1 MENRP
6 IGIIGAMTVEVQSLI
21 AQMED
26 CQTKEI
32 AGLLFHR
39 GRLSG
44 VDCVA
49 AKCAPGKVNSAVCA
63 QIMILEYAPRLVIN
77 LGVAG
82 GVGVGIGDLVIATEL
97 VQHDFDGTALGSPLG
112 ELSICRGKEE
122 QEIRMFPADRRAAEI
137 LAQEAEGI
145 YGHAHLGVIATGD
158 TFVADPEKNRWLN
171 ETFGAKAVE
180 MEGASTA
187 QACTM
192 NGVPFAVLRAVSDNA
207 NDDSPA
213 DFPAFAKECAEKSA
227 RLLAK
232 ALGRL

>member
-1 MENRP
+1 
-6 IGIIGAMTVEVQSLI
+6 
-21 AQMED
+21 
-26 CQTKEI
+26 
-32 AGLLFHR
+32 
-39 GRLSG
+39 
-44 VDCVA
+44 VA

-122 QEIRMFPADRRAAEI
+122 QEIRMFPADRRAAGI

>member
-32 AGLLFHR
+32 ARLLFHR

-122 QEIRMFPADRRAAEI
+122 QEIRMFPADRRAA
-137 LAQEAEGI
+137 GI

-180 MEGASTA
+180 MEGDSTA

-192 NGVPFAVLRAVSDNA
+192 NGVPFAVLRAISDNA